1 MVVKE
6 FLQTKGVD
14 VAKFTGPRKNAQT
27 VTRRRLNRMF
37 GGEITTPVP
46 RTNAALRET
55 LRAKIRAGEYRLG
68 EIIAPK
74 SYKKL
79 MLQPDGTLKT
89 EYFTVNG
96 RKIPLLEI
104 RKALLEEHEKE
115 GLVRDHSDAHYN
127 CMSVDDIKSRLREL
141 GELKIDGLREEL
153 LKVLKL
159 NAQDIS

>member
-1 MVVKE
+1 
-6 FLQTKGVD
+6 
-14 VAKFTGPRKNAQT
+14 
-27 VTRRRLNRMF
+27 
-37 GGEITTPVP
+37 
-46 RTNAALRET
+46 
-55 LRAKIRAGEYRLG
+55 
-68 EIIAPK
+68 
-74 SYKKL
+74 

-115 GLVRDHSDAHYN
+115 GLVRDQSDAHYN

-153 LKVLKL
+153 LKVLK
-159 NAQDIS
+159 

>member
-14 VAKFTGPRKNAQT
+14 VAKFTGARKNAQP

-37 GGEITTPVP
+37 GGEIITPVP
-46 RTNAALRET
+46 RTNAALQET

-96 RKIPLLEI
+96 RKIPLFEI
-104 RKALLEEHEKE
+104 RTALLEEHEKE
-115 GLVRDHSDAHYN
+115 GVVRDHSDAHYN

-141 GELKIDGLREEL
+141 GELKIDGLREDL
-153 LKVLKL
+153 LKVLK
-159 NAQDIS
+159 